1 MGLEVPSRPDAGTRS
16 RKRVL
21 DRAFVST
28 QAPSTV
34 STGRATVPGWLML
47 GCTRHSTR
55 SRGCSEEVK
64 QPIRRTRL
72 GSRRSFQP
80 AKPPCGSREA
90 GPRHSGFCTLS
101 HSVQPY
107 LAAVMH
113 VKVEMEEKKKQLFR
127 AECSTSSNPVFPGVS
142 FASKQPQ
149 ASSALGGDCP
159 VACAFAGTAC
169 AAMPCETESVKVAAF
184 ALTSSCP

>member
-1 MGLEVPSRPDAGTRS
+1 MPAQEVGRECWTVRLSAPGTIHS
-16 RKRVL
+16 FH
-21 DRAFVST
+21 RACHS
-28 QAPSTV
+28 
-34 STGRATVPGWLML
+34 PGMANA
-47 GCTRHSTR
+47 RMHSPQHEEP
-55 SRGCSEEVK
+55 GCSEEVK
-64 QPIRRTRL
+64 QPIRRTRP

-113 VKVEMEEKKKQLFR
+113 VKVEMAEKKKQLFR
-127 AECSTSSNPVFPGVS
+127 AECSTSSNPVYPGVS

-149 ASSALGGDCP
+149 GSSALGGDCP